1 MQFLEDW
8 CHASHFMNWRFSRA
22 YSLISTNSNSS
33 MSSGSSNNDRSANRR
48 KVFINSD
55 TQVEKFCTNEISTCK
70 YNGFTFLPRFLLEQF
85 RRYSNVFFLI
95 IALLQQIPDVS
106 PTGRYTT
113 AVPFLII
120 LSVSAL
126 KEIFED
132 LKRRRMDSK
141 VNNYEVD
148 VFRNGRWEKTI
159 WEKVKVGELVQ
170 IQNSQSFPAD
180 LVLLSSSENYGM
192 AYIETSSLDG
202 ETNLKIRQAHNST
215 CHLISTDV
223 LKNFNAVIEC
233 EPPNKHLNEFHG
245 KLVISNDE
253 IFPLTLGQLLLR
265 GARLKNTRWIIGAVI
280 YTGHDAK
287 LLMNSKTAPLKRSN
301 IDTLTN
307 RRIIVLFV
315 ALVILALV
323 SAIGAEIYNKLY
335 LEDAFYLGTTS
346 TSNFAYNVL
355 TFFILYNNL
364 IPISLQ
370 ITLDLVRVFQ
380 AIYINND
387 IEMYDPISDTPA
399 NARTSNLNEELGQVK
414 FLMSDKTGTLTKNVM
429 KFKRC
434 TIGGIN
440 YGDDDSEEF
449 EDETLLQNLN
459 SSHETADQIYDF
471 LFAMAVCHTV
481 VPEMDEST
489 HEINY
494 QASSPDEGA
503 LVRGAASSNFIFY
516 KRTPKTLA
524 LYANGSRIEL
534 DLLNVL
540 EFNSDRKRMSII
552 LRFPDG
558 SIRLFCK
565 GADNVI
571 IERLAQHE
579 ENAVKK
585 CQEHLQQYAENGY
598 RTLCFST
605 RTLQSQD
612 YEEWNKEFYEA
623 SIALENRDEL
633 LANAAEK
640 IEKELV
646 LIGATAIEDKL
657 QDHVP
662 DTIHALMA
670 ADIRVWILTG
680 DKRETAINI
689 AQSSGLCNKSTR
701 LLILDKVGLEAVL
714 AKLRDFNE
722 AAKNLQA
729 AEVEFALVVS
739 GDALRE
745 AVNGEARRLFASLAW
760 LCRAVVCCR
769 MTPMQKAEV
778 VELVQSI
785 GDHIVLAVGDG
796 ANDVAMIQAAN
807 VGVGI
812 TGEEGMRAASASDY
826 SIAQFHFLRRLLLV
840 HGTWNFERSVKV
852 ILYSFYKNICLYI
865 IELWFAFFS
874 GFSGQTIFDR
884 WTIAMFNVIF
894 TAWPPVIIGLF
905 DRPISARTMM
915 KNPQLYN
922 IFQQRAF
929 SNSRFILWIGIS
941 LWHSILL
948 YFLSYA
954 VIGAEVTSSSGRDG
968 GWLMLGNCAYTYV
981 ITTVSLKAL
990 LECDTWTSV
999 IIVATFGSIFLW
1011 FIFMAIYSMI
1021 WPIVAIGSDMSGMAR
1036 IMMTSP
1042 IFWAGLLFIPTS
1054 TLLVDFVIRTLQ
1066 TTFYPSPREIVCL
1079 KEKGKLRNNFCDDML
1094 ESTTSSTSHSAGNS
1108 HFARNFRSSSSE
1120 RRKFN
1125 GTYELSVRETSSL
1138 QNVNSGNEYG
1148 DASTS
1153 SAAARPSETTFAAYF
1168 NNAVSLNGEDTHNS
1182 NTNQE
1187 TEFTPLSQANRR
1199 IASAGDLETNARR
1212 KQFSMDMRS
1221 QGTKPFLNLDSSD
1234 ITLLIAFDY
1243 SIPNQ
1248 DFVAILP
1255 VFDFYFTGPSFVCT
1269 CS

>member
-1 MQFLEDW
+1 ML
-8 CHASHFMNWRFSRA
+8 N
-22 YSLISTNSNSS
+22 
-33 MSSGSSNNDRSANRR
+33 
-48 KVFINSD
+48 
-55 TQVEKFCTNEISTCK
+55 TCK

-159 WEKVKVGELVQ
+159 WEKVRVGELVQ

-215 CHLISTDV
+215 CHLISADV

-323 SAIGAEIYNKLY
+323 SAIGAEIYNK
-335 LEDAFYLGTTS
+335 F
-346 TSNFAYNVL
+346 
-355 TFFILYNNL
+355 
-364 IPISLQ
+364 LQ

-387 IEMYDPISDTPA
+387 IEMYDPVSDTPA

-440 YGDDDSEEF
+440 YGDDESEEF
-449 EDETLLQNLN
+449 EDESLLQNLN

-481 VPEMDEST
+481 VPEMDENT
-489 HEINY
+489 HEVNY

-552 LRFPDG
+552 LRYPDG

-579 ENAVKK
+579 KNAVKK
-585 CQEHLQQYAENGY
+585 CQEHLQEYAENGY

-605 RTLQSQD
+605 RTLQSQHYD
-612 YEEWNKEFYEA
+612 EWNKEFYEA

-701 LLILDKVGLEAVL
+701 LLILDKVGLEAVI

-929 SNSRFILWIGIS
+929 SNTRFVLWIGIS

-954 VIGAEVTSSSGRDG
+954 VIGAEATSSSGRDG
-968 GWLMLGNCAYTYV
+968 GWLMLGNCAYT
-981 ITTVSLKAL
+981 
-990 LECDTWTSV
+990 
-999 IIVATFGSIFLW
+999 
-1011 FIFMAIYSMI
+1011 I
-1021 WPIVAIGSDMSGMAR
+1021 WPIVPIGSDMSGMAR

-1054 TLLVDFVIRTLQ
+1054 TLLVDFVIRTL
-1066 TTFYPSPREIVCL
+1066 
-1079 KEKGKLRNNFCDDML
+1079 
-1094 ESTTSSTSHSAGNS
+1094 
-1108 HFARNFRSSSSE
+1108 
-1120 RRKFN
+1120 
-1125 GTYELSVRETSSL
+1125 
-1138 QNVNSGNEYG
+1138 
-1148 DASTS
+1148 
-1153 SAAARPSETTFAAYF
+1153 
-1168 NNAVSLNGEDTHNS
+1168 
-1182 NTNQE
+1182 
-1187 TEFTPLSQANRR
+1187 
-1199 IASAGDLETNARR
+1199 
-1212 KQFSMDMRS
+1212 
-1221 QGTKPFLNLDSSD
+1221 
-1234 ITLLIAFDY
+1234 
-1243 SIPNQ
+1243 
-1248 DFVAILP
+1248 
-1255 VFDFYFTGPSFVCT
+1255 
-1269 CS
+1269 